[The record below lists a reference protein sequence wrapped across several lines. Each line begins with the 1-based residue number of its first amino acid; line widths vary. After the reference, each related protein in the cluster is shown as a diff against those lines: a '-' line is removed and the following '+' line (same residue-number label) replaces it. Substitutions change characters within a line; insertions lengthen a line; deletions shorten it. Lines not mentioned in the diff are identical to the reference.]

1 MTTHF
6 FQTQHF
12 SGFRKPKK
20 AYFYHPMRTFINRSK
35 ESITLFLTTYFDG
48 KNQWLEAE
56 DKVQLLA
63 ELVALIR
70 PNQLKHLEKVELIEL
85 LFVLKNHTEIRNNFK
100 AFVKQLFSERKFK
113 QILTD
118 AGILHDVNFLSEI
131 KNRLFS
137 KVLPMQPA
145 KERVAYILNQVFYKK
160 TDAQW
165 VEKIPLEQLYELYD
179 LLQSGE
185 KKAGKR
191 QSHVSSQLIIAMTI
205 LIRRC
210 NGRAMDTEVMKMV
223 PEFDNLESP
232 FSGFEKELLE
242 IDNEIKNSPGLY
254 ISHEDLSYKQLTI
267 LHQQCEQFIEK
278 AFLNSRKYGISLRV
292 NQNMLRIKQQLER
305 LKVLIPYLA
314 TEKPEDVRT
323 NEVGIALLLIRYNC
337 YQNNLQSL
345 ISDSTQLLAFEIT
358 QHTAKTGEHYITQT
372 KGEYNQMFRSALGG
386 GLIVGLLVIFKLLLS
401 KLAIS
406 DFGQAFLYSMNYSLG
421 FVAIYLFG
429 FTLATKQTAMTAS
442 AIISALKEGID
453 AKIKNDLKYQAFAI
467 LFARLF
473 RSQFIAFVGNVIMAF
488 PVAMLGIWLI
498 ELSIEQNIAETK
510 GAVMLSDISPIHSL
524 ALFHAAIA
532 GVYLFLSGII
542 SGSTANKDKHNQ
554 IYFRIQ
560 EHPILKRTIG
570 KERAYRLSK
579 WYEKKWAGIISNFWF
594 GVFMGSTASIG
605 VFLGL
610 NLDIR
615 HITFASGNLALGLY
629 GESFEAGF
637 WVIFWAVV
645 GIGLIGLINFMVS
658 FSLSLGLA
666 FRSKRLPVRELR
678 PVIASIWKHAKDKP
692 VEFFFPHNSTVH
704 IEDDDGLDK
713 TKYQELKKTDSN
725 EKETVLNQTITLTET
740 DTHDKKQKKL

>member
-1 MTTHF
+1 MQIF
-6 FQTQHF
+6 
-12 SGFRKPKK
+12 GNK
-20 AYFYHPMRTFINRSK
+20 SK
-35 ESITLFLTTYFDG
+35 ESITLFLTTYFDER
-48 KNQWLEAE
+48 KQWLETE

-63 ELVALIR
+63 ELVSFIR
-70 PNQLKHLEKVELIEL
+70 PARIKNTFKVELVEL
-85 LFVLKNHTEIRNNFK
+85 LFVLKNHAEIRKNLQ
-100 AFVKQLFSERKFK
+100 ACVHQLFSERKFK

-118 AGILHDVNFLSEI
+118 AGILQDVNFFNEI

-137 KVLPMQPA
+137 KILPVQPA
-145 KERVAYILNQVFYKK
+145 KESVAYILNQVFYKK

-165 VEKIPLEQLYELYD
+165 VEKIPLKQLHELYD
-179 LLQSGE
+179 LLKVGE
-185 KKAGKR
+185 KKQGNK

-205 LIRRC
+205 LIQRC

-242 IDNEIKNSPGLY
+242 IDNEIKNSPSLY
-254 ISHEDLSYKQLTI
+254 IRHEDLSYKQLTI

-278 AFLNSRKYGISLRV
+278 AFQNSRKYGISLGV

-305 LKVLIPYLA
+305 LKVLIPFLSA
-314 TEKPEDVRT
+314 EKPEDVRK
-323 NEVGIALLLIRYNC
+323 NEVSIAILLIRYNC

-372 KGEYNQMFRSALGG
+372 KGEYYHMFWTALGG

-401 KLAIS
+401 KLDIS
-406 DFGQAFLYSMNYSLG
+406 DFGQAFLFSMNYSIG

-429 FTLATKQTAMTAS
+429 FTLATKQPAMTAS

-453 AKIKNDLKYQAFAI
+453 AKIKNEIKYQAFAI

-488 PVAMLGIWLI
+488 PVAMLGIWLFD
-498 ELSIEQNIAETK
+498 LSLEQNLAESK
-510 GAVMLSDISPIHSL
+510 GAAMLTNISPIHSL
-524 ALFHAAIA
+524 ALFHAGIA

-554 IYFRIQ
+554 IYYRIQ
-560 EHPILKRTIG
+560 EHPLLKRTIG
-570 KERAYRLSK
+570 IERAYSLSK

-594 GVFMGSTASIG
+594 GVFMGSTASVGI
-605 VFLGL
+605 FLGL

-615 HITFASGNLALGLY
+615 HITFASGNMALALY
-629 GESFEAGF
+629 GEGFEVGF
-637 WVIFWAVV
+637 WVIFWAIL
-645 GIGLIGLINFMVS
+645 GIGLIGMMNFLVS
-658 FSLSLGLA
+658 FSLSLALA
-666 FRSKRLPVRELR
+666 FRSKRLPGKEMK
-678 PVIASIWKHAKDKP
+678 PVITSIWKHAKDRP
-692 VEFFFPHNSTVH
+692 LDFLFPYNSTAHKKDEEMVGKVKDK
-704 IEDDDGLDK
+704 ELKNNDLKDNETGLD
-713 TKYQELKKTDSN
+713 
-725 EKETVLNQTITLTET
+725 QTITVSET
-740 DTHDKKQKKL
+740 DKKNKT

>member
-1 MTTHF
+1 
-6 FQTQHF
+6 
-12 SGFRKPKK
+12 
-20 AYFYHPMRTFINRSK
+20 MRIFKTKSK
-35 ESITLFLTTYFDG
+35 ESITLFLNTYFDD

-63 ELVALIR
+63 DLVGLIR
-70 PNQLKHLEKVELIEL
+70 PAHIKNLKKVELVEL
-85 LFVLKNHTEIRNNFK
+85 LFVLKNHAEIRKNLQ
-100 AFVKQLFSERKFK
+100 AFLRQLFSERKFK

-137 KVLPMQPA
+137 KVLPVQPA

-165 VEKIPLEQLYELYD
+165 VEKIPQEQLYELYD
-179 LLQSGE
+179 LLHSGE
-185 KKAGKR
+185 KKASNK

-205 LIRRC
+205 LIQRC

-242 IDNEIKNSPGLY
+242 IDNEIKHSPGLF
-254 ISHEDLSYKQLTI
+254 INHDDLSYKQLTI
-267 LHQQCEQFIEK
+267 LLQQCEQFIEK
-278 AFLNSRKYGISLRV
+278 AFQNSRKYGISLRV

-305 LKVLIPYLA
+305 LKTLIPFLA
-314 TEKPEDVRT
+314 AEKHEDIRK
-323 NEVGIALLLIRYNC
+323 NEVGLALLLIRYNC

-401 KLAIS
+401 KLEIS
-406 DFGQAFLYSMNYSLG
+406 DFGQAFLFSMNYSFG

-429 FTLATKQTAMTAS
+429 FTLATKQPAMTAS
-442 AIISALKEGID
+442 AIINALKEGID
-453 AKIKNDLKYQAFAI
+453 AKIKNEIKYKAFAI

-488 PVAMLGIWLI
+488 PVAYLGIWLI
-498 ELSIEQNIAETK
+498 DLSLDQNIAEAK
-510 GAVMLSDISPIHSL
+510 GTEMLNNISPIHSL
-524 ALFHAAIA
+524 ALFHAGIA
-532 GVYLFLSGII
+532 GIYLFLSGII

-554 IYFRIQ
+554 IYYRIQ
-560 EHPILKRTIG
+560 EHPMLKRTIG
-570 KERAYRLSK
+570 KDRAYRLSR
-579 WYEKKWAGIISNFWF
+579 WYEKKWAGIVSNFWF
-594 GVFMGSTASIG
+594 GVFMGSTASVGI
-605 VFLGL
+605 FLGL
-610 NLDIR
+610 NIDIR
-615 HITFASGNLALGLY
+615 HITFASGNMALGLY
-629 GESFEAGF
+629 GENFEVGF
-637 WVIFWAVV
+637 WVVFWAIIGV
-645 GIGLIGLINFMVS
+645 GLIGLINFLVS

-666 FRSKRLPVRELR
+666 FRSKRLPGRELR
-678 PVIASIWKHAKDKP
+678 PVMASIWKHAKDRP
-692 VEFFFPHNSTVH
+692 MEFFFPYKSVVQVKSEEVVGNVK
-704 IEDDDGLDK
+704 DQD
-713 TKYQELKKTDSN
+713 LKKSELH
-725 EKETVLNQTITLTET
+725 EKETGLKQNIADSESDNQDMTQQNL
-740 DTHDKKQKKL
+740 